1 MDIRK
6 IVEQMTLEEKASLC
20 SGGDGWHTQAI
31 ERLHIPAMRVSDG
44 PHGLRKQA
52 EGADNLGMQKSVTA
66 VCFPAGCALAASF
79 DRAVLQ
85 SVGDAIGKE
94 CIAEGIGMI
103 LGPGVNIKRF
113 PLCGRN
119 FEYYSEDPHVSSE
132 LAAAYIDGVQSN
144 NVGACIKH
152 FYANNQETRRFSVSA
167 EMDERTARE
176 IYLAAFEN
184 AVKKAEPWAVM
195 CAYNRINGVYAAE
208 NRQSLTDILRDEWDF
223 KGFVVSDWGAVND
236 RVPDLEAGLDL
247 EMPPLSERNDERV
260 INAVKTGRLE
270 EAVLDRTVERL
281 LGAVYRCGENTD
293 KETAFDH
300 AGDHEI
306 AKEAALESIVLL
318 KNENVLPLK
327 KGEKIAVIGEFARSP
342 RYQGGGSSHVNAFRV
357 DTFLECV
364 KFDAQTGRYITFA
377 QGFSIQDDRTD
388 PSLVEEA
395 VETAGHADKVLV
407 FAGLPERCE
416 SEGYDREHLEIPANQ
431 NRLIMKLAEVNQN
444 IIVVLH
450 NGAPVEM
457 PWIDS
462 VKGVL
467 ETYLCGEAVGSAV
480 RDILYGIANPSG
492 RLPETFPVRLQD
504 TPAYLGFFG
513 EGDKLYYREGVF
525 VGYRYYD
532 SKEMKVLFPFGHGMS
547 YTHFAYSNLRLVKAE
562 DKEELLVWVDVTN
575 TGNRAGKEV
584 VQLYVR
590 PPKSHM
596 VIRPVHELKGF
607 TKIFLIPGE
616 TKTVKFELDSRAF
629 AYFNSEL
636 HEWFVESGEY
646 EIEIAKSSQD
656 IILQQKVQ
664 IHGRKCNVVKVDLD
678 TPLGDIL
685 GIAGAVEI
693 LKKYGISVEKEEC
706 VIDNENEEHI
716 LQAHYQYMPL
726 RGRTIQLPDKQTEEL
741 LADLRELL

>member
-395 VETAGHADKVLV
+395 VETARHADKVLV

-504 TPAYLGFFG
+504 TPAYLGFLG